1 MLPMMAHR
9 RVLIGNIPQAGG
21 IMDMTRREF
30 VKDSLTALGFLALPG
45 TPLFA
50 APGGWKPK
58 KKPNL
63 VLGILSDTHLMV
75 EWDGVSL
82 YRSMTLD
89 YIRNA
94 FRLFKARGIDAFLHL
109 GDASHR
115 GGVREWEFH
124 TEVFDSVFGRR
135 NAPPKIFVV
144 GNHELYGDDGHHIRG
159 VYPDPKVWKERAI
172 CADIARHYQAVW
184 GEPYSE
190 FFHREVKGYHF
201 FCRHWV
207 DDHVEQK
214 ALHEDAFADYIL
226 SKAGDCSLRGTKPFF
241 ILSHRRHHGNFCK
254 ALREFPNAIGF
265 VGHWHHSNAD
275 WKSIYYEWGTSG
287 GYFPNVALG
296 SCRYDGGCGIAPP
309 GDIILPEDPVSF
321 RSTDLP
327 SRQAMIVNVYDDMVV
342 FERHEVAQGG
352 KLGADWVL
360 PLGGLKPRP
369 APHPFSRAELKKVI
383 GTPQFGKKAK
393 LSVVRTS
400 TVLPDPSD
408 PEKRPPKPDSNA
420 PKTACVRVKIP
431 MADGNPNCRVFAYN
445 VVVVG
450 DDPKAR
456 YFKSEYFSGVNL
468 GIGHEPNGG
477 VTTVDIPVAE
487 LPAGKTLTVAVRPVS
502 SLGTKGK
509 AIATKFKA

>member
-1 MLPMMAHR
+1 
-9 RVLIGNIPQAGG
+9 
-21 IMDMTRREF
+21 
-30 VKDSLTALGFLALPG
+30 
-45 TPLFA
+45 
-50 APGGWKPK
+50 
-58 KKPNL
+58 
-63 VLGILSDTHLMV
+63 MV

-124 TEVFDSVFGRR
+124 TEVFNSVFGRR

-159 VYPDPKVWKERAI
+159 VYPDPDVWKERAI
-172 CADIARHYQAVW
+172 CADVARHYKTVW

-190 FFHREVKGYHF
+190 FFHREVNGYHF

-207 DDHVEQK
+207 DDYVEQK

-226 SKAGDCSLRGTKPFF
+226 SKADDYALRGTKPFF

-275 WKSIYYEWGTSG
+275 WKSIYYEWGTIG
-287 GYFPNVALG
+287 GFFPNVALG

-342 FERHEVAQGG
+342 FERHEVGRGG
-352 KLGADWVL
+352 KLGPDWVM
-360 PLGGLKPRP
+360 PVMGDGEWGTGNGL
-369 APHPFSRAELKKVI
+369 HPFSTEELKKVI
-383 GTPQFGKKAK
+383 GEPQFSSKAK
-393 LSVVRTS
+393 VKVDELGVGG
-400 TVLPDPSD
+400 
-408 PEKRPPKPDSNA
+408 KG
-420 PKTACVRVKIP
+420 VRVVIP
-431 MADGNPNCRVFAYN
+431 LADGNPDSRVYAYD

-450 DDPKAR
+450 DDPKKR
-456 YFKSEYFSGVNL
+456 LFKSVYFEGVNL
-468 GIGHEPNGG
+468 GVGNEPNHG
-477 VTTVDIPVAE
+477 VTIVDIPMDE
-487 LPAGKTLTVAVRPVS
+487 LPSGKTLIIAIRPIS

-509 AIATKFKA
+509 AIAVTYSSQEM